1 MGRQRTKARYNL
13 LVQFHDY
20 SRPVCIAPARSRRRH
35 RAHPR
40 RAVSAPSSAPS
51 IARRRPR
58 SRELLSSSLP
68 SHAIAAAVHLRPV
81 PNKAISLCMSHV
93 TLAVVLV
100 SSTYHTYSASSHEL
114 GCALRVPLTYSCILT
129 RLGTTLLQRLS
140 LIYIDRYASDITCTI
155 LRDVGLD
162 APTTAR
168 CVIYTGSYSCIL
180 DTTRAAPTIESSRY
194 ENCVQP
200 PRRQGPP
207 LRRGCAM
214 SSPPHASGDAALEG
228 G

>member
-1 MGRQRTKARYNL
+1 MRHARCSMASGARWSRCPSTRLGQQRQAHSCSPSRSREARRSASAALDRISMGRQRTKARYNL

-129 RLGTTLLQRLS
+129 RLGTTSKVRTDCLS
-140 LIYIDRYASDITCTI
+140 STDRWRQI
-155 LRDVGLD
+155 
-162 APTTAR
+162 
-168 CVIYTGSYSCIL
+168 CIGYKL
-180 DTTRAAPTIESSRY
+180 
-194 ENCVQP
+194 
-200 PRRQGPP
+200 
-207 LRRGCAM
+207 
-214 SSPPHASGDAALEG
+214 
-228 G
+228 